1 MNSILIT
8 GGSGFLGR
16 ALTRHLFEHTDCQR
30 ICIYSRGEH
39 AQASMR
45 QEFKDDAR
53 LRWFIGDVRDRDR
66 LELAM
71 HGVELVIHAA
81 ALKRI
86 ETCAAN
92 PLEAVATNVLGTR
105 NVIEAALRTSVPR
118 VVGISSDKACEPTTL
133 YGSTKLCAEWLLL
146 GANSYGRTRFACCRY
161 GNVAGST
168 GSVIPK
174 WREAKTKNG
183 IVVEN
188 SRVVKVVGAMMSD
201 PNATRFWMTVQEAVN
216 VVLNTAFDMA
226 ESLSV
231 PNVPSLPAYRLGDLA
246 EAMYMGDLPITGLQR
261 AEKLHEK
268 LIEDGPDSSQVRR
281 MTVEELREALR
292 NV

>member
-1 MNSILIT
+1 MQSVLIS
-8 GGSGFLGR
+8 GGSGYLGR
-16 ALTRHLFEHTDCQR
+16 ALTRHLLEHTDCQR

-53 LRWFIGDVRDRDR
+53 LRWFIGDIRDRDR

-71 HGVELVIHAA
+71 HGIELVIHAA

-105 NVIEAALRTSVPR
+105 NVIEAALRASVPR

-174 WREAKTKNG
+174 WRNCDVLSPTAKGERPKRLATISNP
-183 IVVEN
+183 
-188 SRVVKVVGAMMSD
+188 D
-201 PNATRFWMTVQEAVN
+201 ATRFWMTVQEAVKHVLFTASMMHPSI
-216 VVLNTAFDMA
+216 VVT
-226 ESLSV
+226 
-231 PNVPSLPAYRLGDLA
+231 PQLPAYRLGDLA
-246 EAMYMGDLPITGLQR
+246 EAMDMGDLPITGLQQS
-261 AEKLHEK
+261 EKLHER
-268 LIEDGPDSSQVRR
+268 LVEGGFDSSQVRR